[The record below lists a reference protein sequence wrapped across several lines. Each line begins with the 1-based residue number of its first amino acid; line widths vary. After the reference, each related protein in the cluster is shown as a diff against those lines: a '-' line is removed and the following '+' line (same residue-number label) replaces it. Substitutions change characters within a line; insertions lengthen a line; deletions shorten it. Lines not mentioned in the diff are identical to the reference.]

1 MVSELLQAVGL
12 NKYEAEAYA
21 ALLRHGPLTG
31 YELGKRSEVPL
42 SRSYEVL
49 ERLAGKGLALLQ
61 PGDPP
66 RYAAEAPEQLLG
78 RLRIESSTRL
88 DALAEALAELAQPRR
103 RDGFWV
109 ARGRGPIIAQAR
121 SLIEGAARSIAISID
136 PAHAQELEGPLAQA
150 RASGRRVEPA
160 RATAAPGS
168 SEVIALLVD
177 EREALVGTLAPADSC
192 QAVQS
197 ANPGLVAAIGRLFTP
212 TRLTMPLLGGR
223 GMEQAGEAR
232 PLSWLDWE
240 DHKQRRLLTARP
252 DDRGA
257 GSAI

>member
-49 ERLAGKGLALLQ
+49 ERLVGKGLALVQ

-66 RYAAEAPEQLLG
+66 RYGAEAPGQLLA
-78 RLRIESSTRL
+78 RLRSDSSARL
-88 DALAEALAELAQPRR
+88 DALAEALAELARPREQA
-103 RDGFWV
+103 GFWV
-109 ARGRGPIIAQAR
+109 ARGRGPVVEQAR
-121 SLIEGAARSIAISID
+121 TLIEGAKRSIAISID
-136 PAHAQELEGPLAQA
+136 LGHAQELEGPLAQA
-150 RASGRRVEPA
+150 RAAGRRVEQSH
-160 RATAAPGS
+160 AAPPAA
-168 SEVIALLVD
+168 ELVLVVD
-177 EREALVGTLAPADSC
+177 EREAMAGTLAPADGC

-197 ANPGLVAAIGRLFTP
+197 ANPAFVAAIRRSFAPPRLA
-212 TRLTMPLLGGR
+212 MPLLGGQGR
-223 GMEQAGEAR
+223 AQGDEAR

-240 DHKQRRLLTARP
+240 DHKQRRLLATGP
-252 DDRGA
+252 EQGQLSDQG
-257 GSAI
+257 